1 MKKTTTS
8 NCEYDVQGIYLQ
20 PTPYNTDI
28 TAYGWKCPVCGSV
41 MAPWQN
47 CCVYCKPKE
56 NYTFT
61 CGGTSD
67 V

>member
-8 NCEYDVQGIYLQ
+8 NCEYNIQGWYFN
-20 PTPYNTDI
+20 PTVSEVV
-28 TAYGWKCPVCGSV
+28 AYGWKCPVCGSV

-47 CCVYCKPKE
+47 CCVHCKPKE
-56 NYTFT
+56 DYTFT
-61 CGGTSD
+61 CGGTSN

>member
-1 MKKTTTS
+1 MKRQTTS
-8 NCEYDVQGIYLQ
+8 NCEYEVQGLYLQ
-20 PTPYNTDI
+20 TPTISDV

>member
-8 NCEYDVQGIYLQ
+8 NCEYNIQGWYFN
-20 PTPYNTDI
+20 PTVPDAI
-28 TAYGWKCPVCGSV
+28 IYGWKCPVCGSV

>member
-8 NCEYDVQGIYLQ
+8 NCEYTYFQ
-20 PTPYNTDI
+20 PTVSVSDVVV
-28 TAYGWKCPVCGSV
+28 YGWKCPVCGSV

-61 CGGTSD
+61 CGGTSN